1 MMSTVHG
8 GQAAAYIALATVAV
22 TLGFVLFWALTGWG
36 VAIAVRS
43 YRWAMRAQPA
53 HVVQVSVVD
62 RPALEREPVAAGWE
76 S

>member
-1 MMSTVHG
+1 MSHIHG
-8 GQAAAYIALATVAV
+8 GDVIAWLALGLAV
-22 TLGFVLFWALTGWG
+22 STLAFVLFWALTGWG